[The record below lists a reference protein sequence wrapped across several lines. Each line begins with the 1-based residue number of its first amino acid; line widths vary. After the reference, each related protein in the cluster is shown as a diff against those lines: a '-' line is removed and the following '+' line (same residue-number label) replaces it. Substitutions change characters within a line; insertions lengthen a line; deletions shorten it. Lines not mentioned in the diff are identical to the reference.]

1 MRLIP
6 LHLFGSL
13 RSPLLVSFES
23 KPGLGSLT
31 YICKPSGVPG
41 AAGGRQRKFNN
52 DRGKY
57 IVGMVCMY
65 RNGVSFESEPGL
77 GSLTYLCKPGGVP
90 GAAGGRRRKRIV
102 IFDASLPVGGGGVPG
117 VVGGRR
123 LLSEQT
129 SLVRA
134 IL

>member
-1 MRLIP
+1 MVCTIP
-6 LHLFGSL
+6 P
-13 RSPLLVSFES
+13 RA
-23 KPGLGSLT
+23 KRT
-31 YICKPSGVPG
+31 
-41 AAGGRQRKFNN
+41 ARRRKFNN

-102 IFDASLPVGGGGVPG
+102 IFDGGEGN
-117 VVGGRR
+117 
-123 LLSEQT
+123 E
-129 SLVRA
+129 
-134 IL
+134 